1 MRGLEVLENICDEF
15 PILKKDWKII
25 NEELLFAESIKD
37 KLKRWLDLL
46 SQDGKN
52 TKLQVKNEIKAVL
65 EEIKE

>member
-1 MRGLEVLENICDEF
+1 MPFSTHL

-25 NEELLFAESIKD
+25 NEELLFAESIKG

-65 EEIKE
+65 EDLGNAKKEQ